1 MILMLLNVSWKL
13 ASGRPPNKVV
23 VAELMVP
30 VETLLWKTV
39 HNQSLQK
46 TQSKKIRRSYGKL
59 RRSYGKLR
67 RNYGK
72 LRRSYDVPFFD
83 NSLQNIEILNNT
95 CSTAQNLSGR
105 LCKPAQLELY
115 PSAPTSWN
123 NGSTFLPMLFQLR
136 YAHLGLST
144 GASHCTGFIRFHLED
159 HLNGSDWSSVNHAE
173 TGGMRKQRNR
183 QTSTL
188 CKQNHCISSGFTF
201 KEMQTTKN
209 AKPWE
214 ST

>member
-1 MILMLLNVSWKL
+1 M
-13 ASGRPPNKVV
+13 
-23 VAELMVP
+23 
-30 VETLLWKTV
+30 
-39 HNQSLQK
+39 
-46 TQSKKIRRSYGKL
+46 RRSYGKL
-59 RRSYGKLR
+59 RRSY
-67 RNYGK
+67 
-72 LRRSYDVPFFD
+72 DAPFFG

-188 CKQNHCISSGFTF
+188 CKQIITF
-201 KEMQTTKN
+201 KEMQATKN

-214 ST
+214 STFQVTWKNRRTKSRKTPELEVRRRTL

>member
-1 MILMLLNVSWKL
+1 MILMLLNVSLKL

-23 VAELMVP
+23 AELNSWF
-30 VETLLWKTV
+30 L
-39 HNQSLQK
+39 
-46 TQSKKIRRSYGKL
+46 SKLFCEKLFTIKACRRLSPKKCRSYGKL

-115 PSAPTSWN
+115 PSAPTS
-123 NGSTFLPMLFQLR
+123 
-136 YAHLGLST
+136 
-144 GASHCTGFIRFHLED
+144 
-159 HLNGSDWSSVNHAE
+159 
-173 TGGMRKQRNR
+173 
-183 QTSTL
+183 
-188 CKQNHCISSGFTF
+188 
-201 KEMQTTKN
+201 
-209 AKPWE
+209 
-214 ST
+214 

>member
-1 MILMLLNVSWKL
+1 MPQDGP
-13 ASGRPPNKVV
+13 ANKV
-23 VAELMVP
+23 AALMVP
-30 VETLLWKTV
+30 VETLSWKTFQNSKDWV
-39 HNQSLQK
+39 QQNTPELREITPELREITPELREK
-46 TQSKKIRRSYGKL
+46 TPEL
-59 RRSYGKLR
+59 RRAIFLS
-67 RNYGK
+67 
-72 LRRSYDVPFFD
+72 

-123 NGSTFLPMLFQLR
+123 NGSTFLPMFFQLR

>member
-1 MILMLLNVSWKL
+1 
-13 ASGRPPNKVV
+13 
-23 VAELMVP
+23 MVP
-30 VETLLWKTV
+30 VKTLLWKTF
-39 HNQSLQK
+39 SIK
-46 TQSKKIRRSYGKL
+46 TCRRLSPKNYAGVTGNYGSYGKL
-59 RRSYGKLR
+59 RRSY
-67 RNYGK
+67 
-72 LRRSYDVPFFD
+72 DAPFFG

-123 NGSTFLPMLFQLR
+123 NGSTFLPMFFQLR
-136 YAHLGLST
+136 YTHLGLST
-144 GASHCTGFIRFHLED
+144 RASHCTGFIRFHLED

-188 CKQNHCISSGFTF
+188 CKQISLH
-201 KEMQTTKN
+201 Q
-209 AKPWE
+209 
-214 ST
+214 